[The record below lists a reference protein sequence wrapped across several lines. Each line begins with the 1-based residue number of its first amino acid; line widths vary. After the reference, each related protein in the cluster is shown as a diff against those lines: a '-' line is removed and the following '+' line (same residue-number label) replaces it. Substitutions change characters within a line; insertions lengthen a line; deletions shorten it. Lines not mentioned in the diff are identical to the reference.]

1 MSDQAQASGGDLQQ
15 KYRQFLDLMPLTL
28 ALAGL
33 PPSEGRLFLD
43 DQIEARAITI
53 KAAYR
58 VARTTVRECLGGS

>member
-1 MSDQAQASGGDLQQ
+1 VVDQPTAGGDLQQ

-33 PPSEGRLFLD
+33 PPSEGRLFSE

-53 KAAYR
+53 KLAYK
-58 VARTTVRECLGGS
+58 VARNTAKGCLGGS